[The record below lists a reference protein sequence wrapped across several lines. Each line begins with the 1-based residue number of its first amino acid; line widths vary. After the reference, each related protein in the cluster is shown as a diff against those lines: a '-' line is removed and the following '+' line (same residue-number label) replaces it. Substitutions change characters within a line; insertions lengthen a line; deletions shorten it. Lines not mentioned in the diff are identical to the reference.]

1 MGTGNGWTLFSLTE
15 VLEALPAEHPER
27 PALINFFNELCE
39 GYAALQGES
48 GLWHQVLNVP
58 QTYEEASCTAMFAY
72 GFARGVRFG
81 WFKDPEVYVTAAER
95 AWKGLICKAID
106 RQGNV
111 HGVCSGSRYAF
122 TAEYYDQD
130 LRTVTNDN
138 HGIGIMMLAGT
149 EVAKMKK
156 HLAEHRLSSAP
167 RNTVVYP

>member
-1 MGTGNGWTLFSLTE
+1 M
-15 VLEALPAEHPER
+15 
-27 PALINFFNELCE
+27 
-39 GYAALQGES
+39 
-48 GLWHQVLNVP
+48 NVP

-81 WFKDPEVYVTAAER
+81 WFKDPEVYVMAAER

-149 EVAKMKK
+149 EVAQMKK
-156 HLAEHRLSSAP
+156 HLSEHKVSSPA
-167 RNTVVYP
+167 VSHS